1 MLVLVPMRILQAP
14 QPEPDWGSSSLD

>member
-1 MLVLVPMRILQAP
+1 VLVPMRILQAP